1 MGQFV
6 GVFYLF
12 LPLLGGGVL
21 HGLAMKGDWWPGLR
35 RPLDGGWSPGGRR
48 LFGANK
54 TFRGPLVVGLGTALV
69 CGLQTDLLHHWAPA
83 RALELVDYGQVN
95 GWLFGFAL
103 GVAAMLGELPNSFL
117 KRRLGVAPGTTT
129 PRPLLKPVFYLLDQV
144 DLFLGAWPVAA
155 LAVTPSLSRVLLSL
169 LLGVLLHQGLTT
181 VTHAF
186 GMRRSAR

>member
-1 MGQFV
+1 MGELW
-6 GVFYLF
+6 GLFYLF

-21 HGLAMKGDWWPGLR
+21 HGLAMKRDWWPWLR

-54 TFRGPLVVGLGTALV
+54 TFRGPAVVGLGAALV
-69 CGLQTDLLHHWAPA
+69 CGLQTDLLHLWPAA
-83 RALELVDYGQVN
+83 RALELVDYGPLN

-117 KRRLGVAPGTTT
+117 KRRLGVEPGATT
-129 PRPLLKPVFYLLDQV
+129 PRTWLRPVFYLLDQV
-144 DLFLGAWPVAA
+144 DVFLGAWPVAA
-155 LAVTPSLSRVLLSL
+155 LAVTPSLARVLLSL
-169 LLGVLLHQGLTT
+169 LLGILLHQGLTT
-181 VTHAF
+181 VTHAL